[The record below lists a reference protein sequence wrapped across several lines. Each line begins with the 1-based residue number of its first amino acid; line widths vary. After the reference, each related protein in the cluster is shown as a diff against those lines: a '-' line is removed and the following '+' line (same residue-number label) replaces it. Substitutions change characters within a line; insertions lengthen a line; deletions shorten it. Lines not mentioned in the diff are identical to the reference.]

1 MKALNRK
8 VLRDLRL
15 MRGQALAIAIVI
27 TSGMAAFV
35 MFIGA
40 MESLTA
46 TRDRFYRD
54 YAFADVFVSL
64 KRAPESLRSRIAAI
78 PGVSVAET
86 RVVAPVKLDIEGFPE
101 PVTAQMISVPEH
113 GSPLLNRLYIR
124 SGRMPDPARDD
135 ETVVSETFAQA
146 HGFKP
151 GDRIG
156 AIINGRKKSL
166 VITGVGLSPEFVLI
180 MRPEAL
186 SPDFKRFGILWMG
199 RKALGK
205 SYNMDGAFN
214 DVVMAVQ
221 PGADTGRIITE
232 LDMILEKYGGLGAYA
247 RKDQM
252 SNRMLSEEFRMLRR
266 SAEIY
271 PTIFIL
277 VAAFLLN
284 VVISRTVSIQR
295 EQIAALKAFGYEN
308 ADIAIHY
315 AKLVILIVLLGLA
328 GGSVLGIW
336 LEQRMGQ
343 LYMDVY
349 RFPSLVLR
357 INPLTMLAATGISVL
372 SALAGTL
379 HAVWRAARE
388 TPAEAMRPEPPAK
401 YRVSYL
407 ERIGIGRWLSQPSRI
422 ILRNV
427 ERKPVRTFLS
437 ILGIAVACATM
448 LTSGFFSDAVNYLV
462 QVQFRV
468 SQKEDMTVAFVEP
481 TSRRVV
487 YDLAG
492 LEGVHRVEGFRQVPV
507 RFRFGHRSYKT
518 VIDGVEPDGRL
529 HSQLN
534 DKGKPV
540 PIPSSGLLLGD
551 YLGELL
557 DVKPGDTV
565 TVEVLEGNREVLQI
579 PVAAMSKQFIG
590 TTGTM
595 DLAALNRLLRQGDAV
610 SGAYLTAD
618 TNKWE
623 DLYRQFIRMPRVSGI
638 TLRTNEI
645 RNFYDVQAKG
655 MLFFTFVATLM
666 ACSIAVGVVYNSA
679 RIALSERSRELSSL
693 RVLGYTRGE
702 VSYILL
708 GELGLL
714 VLTAI
719 PLGFLIGYSLCV
731 LIAWALANDLFRI
744 PMVLDPPTYSMAA
757 AVVLISA
764 VVSALIVRRKLDRL
778 DLVEVLKTRE

>member
-8 VLRDLRL
+8 IWRDLRL
-15 MRGQALAIAIVI
+15 MRGQVIAIAIVI

-40 MESLTA
+40 MESLTL
-46 TRDRFYRD
+46 TRDRFYRE
-54 YAFADVFVSL
+54 YAFADVFAPL
-64 KRAPESLRSRIAAI
+64 KRAPESLRDRIAEI
-78 PGVSVAET
+78 PGVAVVET
-86 RVVAPVKLDIEGFPE
+86 RVVAPVKLDIAGFPE
-101 PVTAQMISVPEH
+101 PVTAQMISIPEH
-113 GSPLLNRLYIR
+113 GTPLLNRLYIR
-124 SGRMPDPARDD
+124 SGRLADPNRDD
-135 ETVVSETFAQA
+135 EAVVSETFAQA

-156 AIINGRKKSL
+156 AIINGRKKDL
-166 VITGVGLSPEFVLI
+166 VITGIALSPEFVLI
-180 MRPEAL
+180 MRAEAI

-214 DVVMAVQ
+214 DVVLTVQ
-221 PGADTGRIITE
+221 PGADTGRILTE
-232 LDMILEKYGGLGAYA
+232 LDAVLARYGGLGSYL
-247 RKDQM
+247 RKDQI

-284 VVISRTVSIQR
+284 VVISRTISTQR
-295 EQIAALKAFGYEN
+295 EQIAALKAFGYDN
-308 ADIAIHY
+308 LAIGVHY
-315 AKLVILIVLLGLA
+315 AKLVVLIVLLGLA
-328 GGSVLGIW
+328 GGAVLGIW

-343 LYMDVY
+343 LYMEVY

-357 INPLTMLAATGISVL
+357 INPLTLLAAVGISVL
-372 SALAGTL
+372 SALLGTL

-388 TPAEAMRPEPPAK
+388 TPAEAMRPEPPAQ
-401 YRVSYL
+401 YRVSL
-407 ERIGIGRWLSQPSRI
+407 VERIGVGRWLSQPSRI

-448 LTSGFFSDAVNYLV
+448 LTSGFFSDSVNYLV
-462 QVQFRV
+462 QVQFRLA
-468 SQKEDMTVAFVEP
+468 QKEDMKVAFVEA

-492 LEGVHRVEGFRQVPV
+492 LNGVHQVEGFRQVPV
-507 RFRFGHRSYKT
+507 RFRFGPRSYKT
-518 VIDGVEPDGRL
+518 IIDGVEPDGRL
-529 HSQLN
+529 HRLLN
-534 DKGKPV
+534 DKARPV
-540 PIPSSGLLLGD
+540 AVPPAGILLGD

-557 DVKPGDTV
+557 DVKPGDTI
-565 TVEVLEGNREVLQI
+565 TVEVLEGNRAIRRV

-595 DLAALNRLLRQGDAV
+595 DLTALNRLLFEGDAV
-610 SGAYLTAD
+610 SGAYITAD
-618 TNKWE
+618 SRYWE
-623 DLYRQFIRMPRVSGI
+623 ELYRQFIRMPRVSGI
-638 TLRTNEI
+638 TMRTNEI

-714 VLTAI
+714 VLIAI

-731 LIAWALANDLFRI
+731 FIAWALANDLFRI
-744 PMVLDPPTYSMAA
+744 PMVLTGPTYSMAA
-757 AVVLISA
+757 AVVLASA
-764 VVSALIVRRKLDRL
+764 VASGLIVRRKLDRL